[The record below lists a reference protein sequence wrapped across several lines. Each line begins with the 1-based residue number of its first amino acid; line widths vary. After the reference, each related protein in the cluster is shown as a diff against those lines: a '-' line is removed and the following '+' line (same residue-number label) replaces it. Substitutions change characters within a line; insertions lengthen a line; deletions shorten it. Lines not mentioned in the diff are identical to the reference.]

1 LRNGSAVAEVP
12 NNPLLIWDERQISYR
27 EFDDHANR
35 AANVWHDLGVRRGD
49 HVAFMVDNKPEFLY
63 AWFGLAKLGAT
74 LVAVNTGFTEQETRY
89 LLEHSQAKYVLVDD
103 VYDEIVAPSVAE
115 LPGLRA
121 AYGMQPGGA
130 FPYFGE
136 LVEQAGTVAPVAD
149 VHPDD
154 VISFIYTSG
163 TSGKPK
169 AVMQSQKNL
178 VLTGQAYPHWMRM
191 ERGDRIYACLPL
203 FHINS
208 QAYSMMGAIGA
219 RGSIVLA
226 PRFSAGK
233 FWDDIRR
240 HEVAVFNFIGAMT
253 LILSKKKPA
262 DDDLDNDVKVAYGVP
277 ALPGELR
284 GELERRYGLTVI
296 SGFGMSETTFG
307 LLEPYDDRR
316 RPGAMGFP
324 RQHPDPDVPRTEA
337 AVVDGEGNPLG
348 DNEVGELVLR
358 GPAHMLGADHDRG
371 RSRRRR
377 DPRWAHVICADLSGG
392 IARGH
397 PDPGRAGIDYSH
409 HRLAADGRPGGTDL
423 SSRGVQEDS
432 AVRSVPG
439 DCRVRGT
446 GGDRGGARRRRGR
459 VDLLRRRL
467 RARPYRA
474 SVSDRRAIK
483 RRLARAGCGDRHP
496 HVRPIVGQCGGRRG
510 VRRNRQRDFR
520 RGRRALTGTR
530 GHRERFGSRVHRGAD
545 RGGRDGDRGD
555 RHARYPAGVAH
566 RLAS

>member
-337 AVVDGEGNPLG
+337 AVVDGEGT
-348 DNEVGELVLR
+348 
-358 GPAHMLGADHDRG
+358 
-371 RSRRRR
+371 
-377 DPRWAHVICADLSGG
+377 RWATTKSANWYSAGRRTCSDTSMTPRRPPRRFATAGSSPGTWPAATPTG
-392 IARGH
+392 STTSSTAR
-397 PDPGRAGIDYSH
+397 RTS
-409 HRLAADGRPGGTDL
+409 
-423 SSRGVQEDS
+423 S
-432 AVRSVPG
+432 AVAARTCRRSKSRTSSTTIPR
-439 DCRVRGT
+439 CSRVRGS
-446 GGDRGGARRRRGR
+446 GC
-459 VDLLRRRL
+459 
-467 RARPYRA
+467 RP
-474 SVSDRRAIK
+474 
-483 RRLARAGCGDRHP
+483 
-496 HVRPIVGQCGGRRG
+496 
-510 VRRNRQRDFR
+510 N
-520 RGRRALTGTR
+520 
-530 GHRERFGSRVHRGAD
+530 
-545 RGGRDGDRGD
+545 
-555 RHARYPAGVAH
+555 
-566 RLAS
+566 